1 VANAFKYSLP
11 AIHLNGED
19 IMRKVTGWRVLAI
32 MLCTVGLLAS
42 CGLKGDL
49 YLPEG
54 NAQTVEVA

>member
-1 VANAFKYSLP
+1 
-11 AIHLNGED
+11 
-19 IMRKVTGWRVLAI
+19 MRKVTGWRALAI
-32 MLCTVGLLAS
+32 TILAVGLLAA

>member
-1 VANAFKYSLP
+1 
-11 AIHLNGED
+11 
-19 IMRKVTGWRVLAI
+19 MRKVIGWRALVI
-32 MLCTVGLLAS
+32 MLCAVGLLAA

>member
-1 VANAFKYSLP
+1 
-11 AIHLNGED
+11 
-19 IMRKVTGWRVLAI
+19 MRKVTGWRALAI
-32 MLCTVGLLAS
+32 TLCIVGLLAS